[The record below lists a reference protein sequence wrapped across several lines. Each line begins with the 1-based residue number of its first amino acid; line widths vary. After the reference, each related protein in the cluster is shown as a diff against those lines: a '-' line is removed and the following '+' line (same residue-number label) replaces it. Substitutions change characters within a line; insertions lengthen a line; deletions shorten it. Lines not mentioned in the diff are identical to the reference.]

1 MALAEEQRD
10 EALNRVQM
18 LTEKFDQLN
27 SQNGSNMPRGDLRG
41 LSLQKL
47 KGLQVFFFIQ
57 FYIHCL
63 RFIHLKKIS
72 VLRITNVCGHDFVP
86 SAK

>member
-27 SQNGSNMPRGDLRG
+27 SQNGSSIPRGDLRG

-47 KGLQVFFFIQ
+47 KGLQV
-57 FYIHCL
+57 
-63 RFIHLKKIS
+63 K
-72 VLRITNVCGHDFVP
+72 FVP
-86 SAK
+86 LFIRAISL

>member
-27 SQNGSNMPRGDLRG
+27 SQNGSSIPRGDLRG

-47 KGLQVFFFIQ
+47 KGLQVNLVHISIDRRIFFF
-57 FYIHCL
+57 F
-63 RFIHLKKIS
+63 
-72 VLRITNVCGHDFVP
+72 
-86 SAK
+86 